1 MVTLLLTLAPP
12 VLIVYFLVKSD
23 KFEEPTSLILKT
35 FFAGVFLCLP
45 AGYLNYYLI
54 WSSSDPYFFSF
65 IAGIVEESLK
75 FLVLLFYVKPKEKFN
90 EPYDAIVYGTS
101 ISLGFAA
108 LENLE
113 YVYLSNYEDP
123 LIISIIRAFSAIPM
137 HASCGVIMGFYFGL
151 YVFRGERIQILKA
164 LLIPMSLHAIY
175 NYFTNLGILFIFV
188 LVFMIFMSY
197 KLFFKV
203 KIKQQEK
210 NKEEEHKIF

>member
-1 MVTLLLTLAPP
+1 MFTLLLTLAPP
-12 VLIVYFLVKSD
+12 VLIVYFFVKSD
-23 KFEEPTSLILKT
+23 KFEEPTSLILKS
-35 FFAGVFLCLP
+35 FFAGILLCFP
-45 AGYLNYYLI
+45 AGSLNYYLI
-54 WSSSDPYFFSF
+54 WSSSDPNFFSF
-65 IAGIVEESLK
+65 LAGIVEESLK
-75 FLVLLFYVKPKEKFN
+75 FLVLFLYIKPKENFN

-113 YVYLSNYEDP
+113 YVYLSYLGDP

-164 LLIPMSLHAIY
+164 LLIPMSQHAIY

-188 LVFMIFMSY
+188 FVFMIFMSY

>member
-1 MVTLLLTLAPP
+1 M
-12 VLIVYFLVKSD
+12 K
-23 KFEEPTSLILKT
+23 KFT
-35 FFAGVFLCLP
+35 
-45 AGYLNYYLI
+45 
-54 WSSSDPYFFSF
+54 YFFCF

>member
-1 MVTLLLTLAPP
+1 MFTLLLTLAPP
-12 VLIVYFLVKSD
+12 VLIVYFFVKSD
-23 KFEEPTSLILKT
+23 KFEEPTSLILKS
-35 FFAGVFLCLP
+35 FFAGILLCFP
-45 AGYLNYYLI
+45 AGSLNYYLI
-54 WSSSDPYFFSF
+54 WSSSDPNFFSF
-65 IAGIVEESLK
+65 LAGIVEESLK
-75 FLVLLFYVKPKEKFN
+75 FLVLFLYIKPKENFN

>member
-1 MVTLLLTLAPP
+1 MFTLLLTLAPP
-12 VLIVYFLVKSD
+12 VLIVYFFVKSD
-23 KFEEPTSLILKT
+23 KFEEPTSLILKS
-35 FFAGVFLCLP
+35 FFAGILLCFP
-45 AGYLNYYLI
+45 AGSLNYYLI
-54 WSSSDPYFFSF
+54 WSSSDPNFFSF
-65 IAGIVEESLK
+65 LAGIVEESLK
-75 FLVLLFYVKPKEKFN
+75 FLVLFLYIKPKENFN

-113 YVYLSNYEDP
+113 YVYLSYLGDP

>member
-1 MVTLLLTLAPP
+1 MFTLLLTLAPP
-12 VLIVYFLVKSD
+12 VLIVYFFVKSD
-23 KFEEPTSLILKT
+23 KFEEPTSLILKS
-35 FFAGVFLCLP
+35 FFAGILLCFP
-45 AGYLNYYLI
+45 AGSLNYYLI
-54 WSSSDPYFFSF
+54 WSSSDPNFFSF
-65 IAGIVEESLK
+65 LAGIVEESLK
-75 FLVLLFYVKPKEKFN
+75 FLVLFLYIKPKENFN

-113 YVYLSNYEDP
+113 YVYLSYLGDP

-137 HASCGVIMGFYFGL
+137 HACCGIIMGFYFGL

>member
-1 MVTLLLTLAPP
+1 
-12 VLIVYFLVKSD
+12 
-23 KFEEPTSLILKT
+23 
-35 FFAGVFLCLP
+35 
-45 AGYLNYYLI
+45 
-54 WSSSDPYFFSF
+54 
-65 IAGIVEESLK
+65 
-75 FLVLLFYVKPKEKFN
+75 
-90 EPYDAIVYGTS
+90 
-101 ISLGFAA
+101 
-108 LENLE
+108 
-113 YVYLSNYEDP
+113 
-123 LIISIIRAFSAIPM
+123 
-137 HASCGVIMGFYFGL
+137 MGFYFGL